1 MEVTVED
8 VLKLPSIQNCKVIAG
23 KRGLNKTVRWFL
35 GMLSPIVEPWVHEKE
50 ILFVYGQGM
59 ETTESAL
66 LFLVEQCASKSVSA
80 IFFIMGPVFKIIPA
94 KVTER
99 ADELRIPMIEI
110 QNEVPFV
117 DITREIAELILNKS
131 RKRNE
136 QGKILQNL
144 IFGHESDSGKYI
156 RQLEKFKYKLELYGT
171 MNIIVIDLEAA
182 PGREI
187 VFLEEEMDQ
196 LILSLFGKNIFFWN
210 GNTQLILLVNHK
222 MNQIEELE
230 ELCRKF
236 SVRYEKNFMQMVKG
250 IGIGNTVN
258 DITAIAESY
267 ENAQKALKNREN
279 HLIYSYEK
287 MGNLAKLTAE
297 INNPMVFKYCYQDT
311 VGKLAEY
318 DEMHN
323 SNLCQTL
330 RTYLAEDSNIGKAS
344 KRLAIHRNTMVYRIN
359 KIHDILGF
367 AIDDKKASLELR
379 IAFYCY
385 DKYIVYHNQKA

>member
-1 MEVTVED
+1 M
-8 VLKLPSIQNCKVIAG
+8 
-23 KRGLNKTVRWFL
+23 
-35 GMLSPIVEPWVHEKE
+35 
-50 ILFVYGQGM
+50 
-59 ETTESAL
+59 
-66 LFLVEQCASKSVSA
+66 FLVEQCASKSVSA

-144 IFGHESDSGKYI
+144 IFGHESDSRKYI
-156 RQLEKFKYKLELYGT
+156 RQLEKCKYRLELYGT

-236 SVRYEKNFMQMVKG
+236 SVRYEKTFMQMVKG

-318 DEMHN
+318 DERHN